1 MMMDYS
7 KHKVR
12 FHNFIAPN
20 RFLKIFRLFF
30 IQLIFMYEVGK
41 CPKHSRS
48 ESLPILRH
56 CRDPFES
63 WPSPR
68 NIKIFKNQRQCLY
81 HSYFWKR
88 SFKFRYFKIISS
100 WKKVGPFICTNMSPH
115 HLKMLCAKFG

>member
-1 MMMDYS
+1 MDYS
-7 KHKVR
+7 KHKVS

-48 ESLPILRH
+48 ESLPMLRH

-68 NIKIFKNQRQCLY
+68 NINIFKKIRDSVFITATSGKEVLNFAISKL
-81 HSYFWKR
+81 SPLGKR
-88 SFKFRYFKIISS
+88 WGPSFVQI
-100 WKKVGPFICTNMSPH
+100 
-115 HLKMLCAKFG
+115 